1 MKIAI
6 FGRVSNKNALA
17 PFKEMFHFLMTCQEH
32 TFYFYEPLAE
42 FIINR
47 QKLDLPEENTFS
59 DPNTLEDIDYIVSIG
74 GDGTLLE
81 TITFIGKRNIPI
93 LGINAGRLGFL
104 ATVPIQENIIESLTS
119 FFNKEFTIEERDLV
133 QLDCESEDF
142 EGFPYGLNEIAI
154 QKRDSSSMILIHS
167 YIDGEF
173 LNSYWADG
181 LIISTPTGSTG
192 YSLSCGGPLVI
203 PQSDNFIIS
212 PLNPHNLNVRPMVVP
227 SDSHMSFRVEGRT
240 KNILLSMDSR
250 SKNVRSN
257 VEINIKKADFRVK
270 LVKLNNV
277 SFFDTLRKKL
287 NWGLDVRN

>member
-17 PFKEMFHFLMTCQEH
+17 PFKEMFRFLMTCQEH

-42 FIINR
+42 FIHK
-47 QKLDLPEENTFS
+47 QKLELKPENIFT
-59 DPNTLEDIDYIVSIG
+59 DPNALQDIDYIVSIG

-119 FFNKEFTIEERDLV
+119 FFNKEFTVEERDLV
-133 QLDCESEDF
+133 ELQCEGEDF
-142 EGFPYGLNEIAI
+142 DGFPYGLNEIAI

-227 SDSHMSFRVEGRT
+227 SDSCMTFSVEGRT

-257 VEINIKKADFRVK
+257 VQINIKKADFRVK

-277 SFFDTLRKKL
+277 NFFDTLRKKL